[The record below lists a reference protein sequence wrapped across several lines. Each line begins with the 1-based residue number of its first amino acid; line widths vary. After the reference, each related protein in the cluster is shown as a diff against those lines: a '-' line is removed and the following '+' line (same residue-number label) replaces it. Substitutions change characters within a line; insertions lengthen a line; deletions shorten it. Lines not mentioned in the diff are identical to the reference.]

1 MPKVRRARDA
11 EKERSQS
18 RLPQMKKKTIRI
30 MLTTSQGNQDIE
42 MARDNLFLSLF
53 SAIQRK
59 IKVDILR
66 FLILAVK
73 VVVSAQIQ
81 KNATHP
87 KSLPGK
93 VFTKQNLKNI
103 LQIKS
108 KRLSKKKS

>member
-1 MPKVRRARDA
+1 
-11 EKERSQS
+11 
-18 RLPQMKKKTIRI
+18 

-93 VFTKQNLKNI
+93 VFTRPNLKNI

-108 KRLSKKKS
+108 KRLSKRKS